1 MIKRFS
7 LFLFLILIN
16 QQGLANCFETLT
28 FFDSN
33 IKEVFT
39 YSREDSAGR
48 AKRITLKDG
57 TMGIYKNES
66 NFHTFI
72 EAEVLAYELSKLFD
86 FITIPKTRFVHML
99 EEKGSF
105 QDFIVADPIENA
117 NQISELEWAYLRAFD
132 HLIDNHDRHI
142 GNLLRKKNG
151 DLILIDHSKAFGG
164 KEILSISSPDNALPD
179 FLFVKDKLDQL
190 TGLDKI
196 RVDEY
201 FQFFSTKEGKTFME
215 VASNIE
221 HLKGEII
228 EELIGVRKYRELI
241 YRRDNMMKF
250 YQAYKEKKGQ

>member
-1 MIKRFS
+1 MIKKFS
-7 LFLFLILIN
+7 LTLFLILIT
-16 QQGLANCFETLT
+16 QQVLANCFEVLT
-28 FFDSN
+28 VFDSK
-33 IKEVFT
+33 IEKVFT

-57 TMGIYKNES
+57 TIGIYKNES
-66 NFHTFI
+66 NSHTFI

-105 QDFIVADPIENA
+105 QEFIEAQSIENA
-117 NQISELEWAYLRAFD
+117 MQISELEWLYLQAFD

-151 DLILIDHSKAFGG
+151 DLILIDHSKSFGG

-190 TGLDKI
+190 TGIDKI

-201 FQFFSTKEGKTFME
+201 FQFFSTKEGKIFME
-215 VASNIE
+215 EAAKIE
-221 HLKGEII
+221 NSKGEII
-228 EELIGVRKYRELI
+228 EKLIGARKYRELI

-250 YQAYKEKKGQ
+250 YHAYKEKKGQ